1 MKRWLTLF
9 LLLLFSS
16 VTLSGKAEGDIV
28 SKEMNFAIHYR
39 FDDVT
44 FDPDYLDN
52 RRTADLIS
60 GYLLESPRI
69 DSIIVYSWS
78 SPEGSY
84 LYNARL
90 SRERAKTAVRF
101 LLDHSPDSLKLNS
114 EKIRISPIAENW
126 EGLKKLVEENYRRS
140 DKDEILQII
149 SDETISVETKKWRLQ
164 QLDGGFTWR
173 YLLGRYMPQL
183 RSATWICIWAETI
196 DPMPEVY
203 PLLAYARTID
213 PPLTSNRPLAIDPP
227 LTAARPENVTRGGQG
242 KPVIAALRTNL
253 LVPALNIGAEYPI
266 GTSWSVGADYY
277 FPWFRRNA
285 SNKNCFQ
292 LLGWNLEGRYWFGK
306 DRTPGD
312 ALKGHS
318 VGLNASAGYYD
329 IERNF
334 KGNQGMFAA
343 VIADYLYSLPVFN
356 DKLHLEFTLGLGYI
370 YSQMRP
376 YEVFEEGGKAYKLGY
391 KKNFNWLGPTKAAVS
406 LVFPIRPDMFK
417 SSRRGER

>member
-16 VTLSGKAEGDIV
+16 VILSGKAEGDIV

-60 GYLLESPRI
+60 EYLLNSPRI

-227 LTAARPENVTRGGQG
+227 LTAARPENVTRGG
-242 KPVIAALRTNL
+242 
-253 LVPALNIGAEYPI
+253 
-266 GTSWSVGADYY
+266 
-277 FPWFRRNA
+277 
-285 SNKNCFQ
+285 
-292 LLGWNLEGRYWFGK
+292 
-306 DRTPGD
+306 
-312 ALKGHS
+312 
-318 VGLNASAGYYD
+318 AG
-329 IERNF
+329 
-334 KGNQGMFAA
+334 
-343 VIADYLYSLPVFN
+343 
-356 DKLHLEFTLGLGYI
+356 
-370 YSQMRP
+370 
-376 YEVFEEGGKAYKLGY
+376 
-391 KKNFNWLGPTKAAVS
+391 
-406 LVFPIRPDMFK
+406 
-417 SSRRGER
+417 